1 MTVKSALKN
10 LITAM
15 SGTPESST
23 IKGLLKEVVVLE
35 GGDDTGRTIADHIQ
49 NIAVAKGWTPPNTN
63 TTTTES
69 STDPGQS

>member
-15 SGTPESST
+15 SGTPKSST

-35 GGDDTGRTIADHIQ
+35 GGDGTGRTIADHIQ
-49 NIAVAKGWTPPNTN
+49 NIAVAKGWTPPNT
-63 TTTTES
+63 TTSTPES
-69 STDPGQS
+69 AADSGQS